1 MDWTGII
8 IAILTGGTITGAI
21 EAIRYRREN
30 KRLKEAETAK
40 AENEVKDNETDTQM
54 KQMDMADK
62 YFDGMLKMLEQVKN
76 STESGNVNQ
85 KKMMDDL
92 SDIRKRMGVLEEST
106 SNIVAYLNGDYQ
118 NWLNNQIRN
127 GRATEEHHCIYGTA
141 NRKLS
146 EKYGLKIYLCHWCHN
161 EPPRGLHFN
170 KKLDTEIKQMAQRR
184 FNVVYPDLDFMQ
196 IFGRSF
202 L

>member
-8 IAILTGGTITGAI
+8 MAILTGGTITGAI

-127 GRATEEHHCIYGTA
+127 GRATEEQ
-141 NRKLS
+141 
-146 EKYGLKIYLCHWCHN
+146 E
-161 EPPRGLHFN
+161 
-170 KKLDTEIKQMAQRR
+170 
-184 FNVVYPDLDFMQ
+184 
-196 IFGRSF
+196 
-202 L
+202 

>member
-127 GRATEEHHCIYGTA
+127 GRVTEEQ
-141 NRKLS
+141 
-146 EKYGLKIYLCHWCHN
+146 E
-161 EPPRGLHFN
+161 
-170 KKLDTEIKQMAQRR
+170 
-184 FNVVYPDLDFMQ
+184 
-196 IFGRSF
+196 
-202 L
+202 

>member
-127 GRATEEHHCIYGTA
+127 GRTTEEQ
-141 NRKLS
+141 
-146 EKYGLKIYLCHWCHN
+146 E
-161 EPPRGLHFN
+161 
-170 KKLDTEIKQMAQRR
+170 
-184 FNVVYPDLDFMQ
+184 
-196 IFGRSF
+196 
-202 L
+202 

>member
-1 MDWTGII
+1 MDWTGIV

-127 GRATEEHHCIYGTA
+127 GRATEEQ
-141 NRKLS
+141 
-146 EKYGLKIYLCHWCHN
+146 E
-161 EPPRGLHFN
+161 
-170 KKLDTEIKQMAQRR
+170 
-184 FNVVYPDLDFMQ
+184 
-196 IFGRSF
+196 
-202 L
+202 

>member
-127 GRATEEHHCIYGTA
+127 GRATE
-141 NRKLS
+141 
-146 EKYGLKIYLCHWCHN
+146 
-161 EPPRGLHFN
+161 
-170 KKLDTEIKQMAQRR
+170 
-184 FNVVYPDLDFMQ
+184 
-196 IFGRSF
+196 
-202 L
+202 

>member
-127 GRATEEHHCIYGTA
+127 GRTTEE
-141 NRKLS
+141 
-146 EKYGLKIYLCHWCHN
+146 
-161 EPPRGLHFN
+161 
-170 KKLDTEIKQMAQRR
+170 
-184 FNVVYPDLDFMQ
+184 
-196 IFGRSF
+196 
-202 L
+202 

>member
-21 EAIRYRREN
+21 ETIRYRREN

-127 GRATEEHHCIYGTA
+127 GRTTEE
-141 NRKLS
+141 
-146 EKYGLKIYLCHWCHN
+146 
-161 EPPRGLHFN
+161 
-170 KKLDTEIKQMAQRR
+170 
-184 FNVVYPDLDFMQ
+184 
-196 IFGRSF
+196 
-202 L
+202 

>member
-1 MDWTGII
+1 MDWTALI
-8 IAILTGGTITGAI
+8 IALLTGTTFGGIF

-30 KRLKEAETAK
+30 KRIKEAETAK

-92 SDIRKRMGVLEEST
+92 SDIRKRIAVLETST
-106 SNIVAYLNGDYQ
+106 SNIVTYLNGDYQ
-118 NWLNNQIRN
+118 NWLDNQIRN
-127 GRATEEHHCIYGTA
+127 GRLVEDE
-141 NRKLS
+141 
-146 EKYGLKIYLCHWCHN
+146 
-161 EPPRGLHFN
+161 
-170 KKLDTEIKQMAQRR
+170 Q
-184 FNVVYPDLDFMQ
+184 
-196 IFGRSF
+196 
-202 L
+202 

>member
-1 MDWTGII
+1 MDWTALI
-8 IAILTGGTITGAI
+8 IALLSGTTVSGIVET
-21 EAIRYRREN
+21 IRYRREN

-92 SDIRKRMGVLEEST
+92 SDIRKRIAVLETST
-106 SNIVAYLNGDYQ
+106 SNIVTYLNGDYQ
-118 NWLNNQIRN
+118 NWLDNQIRN
-127 GRATEEHHCIYGTA
+127 GRLVEDE
-141 NRKLS
+141 
-146 EKYGLKIYLCHWCHN
+146 
-161 EPPRGLHFN
+161 
-170 KKLDTEIKQMAQRR
+170 Q
-184 FNVVYPDLDFMQ
+184 
-196 IFGRSF
+196 
-202 L
+202 

>member
-127 GRATEEHHCIYGTA
+127 GRATEEQ
-141 NRKLS
+141 
-146 EKYGLKIYLCHWCHN
+146 E
-161 EPPRGLHFN
+161 
-170 KKLDTEIKQMAQRR
+170 
-184 FNVVYPDLDFMQ
+184 
-196 IFGRSF
+196 
-202 L
+202 